1 VVSLVCRCASRIGTD
16 DKSRPPGGRDWLRGA
31 GRPILG
37 VNGKRGYLQSGSAGL
52 DYRKTACG
60 PYFPVCATPFKAA
73 DPREWL
79 PHLCDKT
86 ARKKA
91 QRRQSSEAGASPSCA
106 AAVNMS
112 ARSKR
117 PIAEAVAIKQFALD
131 DDQRRRLLIR
141 ERSLLHEALDPRH
154 AARFSE

>member
-1 VVSLVCRCASRIGTD
+1 MTS
-16 DKSRPPGGRDWLRGA
+16 PGLPGA
-31 GRPILG
+31 GTGLG
-37 VNGKRGYLQSGSAGL
+37 VQAAPFLESTESGVISGSAGL

-106 AAVNMS
+106 AAVNIS